1 MGRIGKEINA
11 TSILNVKQFLIYE
24 RCNVVET
31 NYV

>member
-11 TSILNVKQFLIYE
+11 TSILNVMQFLIYE